1 MRLLTCVC
9 LMLVLLS
16 VGLRAGQL
24 YGSISSDGKG
34 LASAAIEINCNG
46 AVTRGSTAPDG
57 AYRLDVPQQ
66 GQCTLALP
74 GYAGRP
80 SAVVFSY
87 PNPSQYDF
95 ELVKVAGTYQLRR
108 R

>member
-1 MRLLTCVC
+1 MRLLTFVC
-9 LMLVLLS
+9 LILILLS
-16 VGLRAGQL
+16 VVLRAGQL
-24 YGSISSDGKG
+24 YGSIMSDGKG
-34 LASAAIEINCNG
+34 VANAAIEINCKG
-46 AVTRGSTAPDG
+46 AVTPGSTAPDG
-57 AYRLDVPQQ
+57 AYRIAVPQQ

-95 ELVKVAGTYQLRR
+95 ELVKIAGTYQLRR